1 MRTRLSRGD
10 LLSVAVLCVVW
21 IGIWGPWIP
30 DRAAALSQNA
40 LYLAEWSGV
49 LPDVPS
55 GLVMSMPDL
64 LRLAVMLSALALFVV
79 LGAVR
84 FGWVRWAMRGFAALV
99 GLVLLP
105 PYPFVLQ
112 LWSGSYGTQFTIAVV
127 VFVGLGASLLVD
139 RLTVQVRRSI
149 VIGLSVC
156 AAGLGAWAF
165 LKLRLPFEAH
175 YAAPIMPGW
184 GALAF
189 VGGLAAAVLL
199 EAVVM
204 VRHSRQRAALMV

>member
-1 MRTRLSRGD
+1 VRTRLSRGD
-10 LLSVAVLCVVW
+10 LLSVAALCIVW
-21 IGIWGPWIP
+21 VGIWGPWIP

-49 LPDVPS
+49 LPGVRGGP
-55 GLVMSMPDL
+55 LMAVPDL

-84 FGWVRWAMRGFAALV
+84 FAWVRWAMRAAAALL

-112 LWSGSYGTQFTIAVV
+112 LWSGSYGTQFIIAATL
-127 VFVGLGASLLVD
+127 FVGLGASLLVD
-139 RLTVQVRRSI
+139 RLTVQARRSI

-175 YAAPIMPGW
+175 YAVPIMPGW
-184 GALAF
+184 GVLAF
-189 VGGLAAAVLL
+189 VGGLAVAVLL
-199 EAVVM
+199 EAAVM
-204 VRHSRQRAALMV
+204 VRHSRQRAALMA